1 LASTARS
8 FFCAYFISLV
18 AMTKQRRWIKQHIFS
33 EQAFKFHDKNMNK
46 LCEELNKS
54 YSSYPS
60 PLLSPPSSSAALTI
74 AENAL
79 SAQLLQLRGINPT
92 P

>member
-1 LASTARS
+1 
-8 FFCAYFISLV
+8 
-18 AMTKQRRWIKQHIFS
+18 
-33 EQAFKFHDKNMNK
+33 MNK

-54 YSSYPS
+54 YSSYPP
-60 PLLSPPSSSAALTI
+60 PLLSPPSSRAALTI
-74 AENAL
+74 AENVL